1 MGGSSTGL
9 LTWLACAE
17 SGRSLQIANIRT
29 HSMLASAV
37 DESEK
42 GASTSDVFFRVFD
55 SSLGHWDGESEFCSA
70 PFRLEFYEVGMVHRG
85 KL

>member
-1 MGGSSTGL
+1 
-9 LTWLACAE
+9 
-17 SGRSLQIANIRT
+17 
-29 HSMLASAV
+29 MLASAV
-37 DESEK
+37 GESEK

-55 SSLGHWDGESEFCSA
+55 STLGHWDGESEFCSA